1 MPALFVTG
9 AGTDIGK
16 TFVTAGLI
24 RCLRAQGQRVAALKP
39 IVSGFDPTAP
49 SGGDPARLLEALGR
63 EVTPEEIAKISPW
76 RFKAPLS
83 PNMAAVAE
91 DRAIDLQGV
100 VDFCQKMRR
109 ESDDVLLIE
118 GVGGIMVPLDD
129 RHTTLDLMT
138 RLGLPL
144 IFVGASYL
152 GAISHILSAIDVLAQ
167 RKLEVRAIVISE
179 TRGSPVELDATLA
192 TLANFTT
199 APLLALRR
207 TSATQAN
214 SAVFE
219 RLAGLI

>member
-24 RCLRAQGQRVAALKP
+24 RCLRAQGRGVEALKP

-83 PNMAAVAE
+83 PDMAARGEGQTIKLHSV
-91 DRAIDLQGV
+91 I
-100 VDFCQKMRR
+100 DFCQKMNR
-109 ESDDVLLIE
+109 ESEDVLLIE

-138 RLGLPL
+138 RLGLPV

-152 GAISHILSAIDVLAQ
+152 GAISHILSALDVLAQ

-179 TRGSPVELDATLA
+179 TQGSSVDLDATLA
-192 TLANFTT
+192 TLANFTI

-207 TSATQAN
+207 TSAPQAN

-219 RLAGLI
+219 RLAELI